1 MRLLFP
7 LFPAHLSGYVVRRIF
22 LSTLRPSPPPAAAIC
37 MGRHTVKAPHKRQ
50 WRPLALSLST
60 RKLFREKLPA
70 AWGMCQKALN
80 ASSRLHSS
88 PRSLWLPIAAI
99 LPSSPSSIVSFG
111 LTASAQCDSPS
122 PSNQWTDGPQLIL
135 ITPPP
140 LPPPY
145 VSRILSLSSPPLWH
159 PPINAPFPLCPLFA
173 PRHGF
178 REAFL

>member
-1 MRLLFP
+1 MSVKMSFSPSESKKGGKGGNIHGREKRARLLFP
-7 LFPAHLSGYVVRRIF
+7 LFPAHLSGYVVRRIS
-22 LSTLRPSPPPAAAIC
+22 LSTLRLSPPPAAAIC

-50 WRPLALSLST
+50 WRPLALSPST

-80 ASSRLHSS
+80 ASSRLH
-88 PRSLWLPIAAI
+88 LLPIAAI
-99 LPSSPSSIVSFG
+99 LPSSLSSIVSFG

-140 LPPPY
+140 LPL
-145 VSRILSLSSPPLWH
+145 RM
-159 PPINAPFPLCPLFA
+159 
-173 PRHGF
+173 
-178 REAFL
+178 

>member
-1 MRLLFP
+1 MSFSPSESKKRGKGGNIHGREKRVRLLFP
-7 LFPAHLSGYVVRRIF
+7 LFPAHLPGYVVRRIS
-22 LSTLRPSPPPAAAIC
+22 LSTLRLSPPPAAAIC

-50 WRPLALSLST
+50 WRPLALSPST

-80 ASSRLHSS
+80 ASSRLH
-88 PRSLWLPIAAI
+88 LLPIAAI
-99 LPSSPSSIVSFG
+99 LPSSLSSIVSFG

-140 LPPPY
+140 LPL
-145 VSRILSLSSPPLWH
+145 RM
-159 PPINAPFPLCPLFA
+159 
-173 PRHGF
+173 
-178 REAFL
+178 

>member
-1 MRLLFP
+1 MSERQDEFFAVGKQKGGEGRKYSWEGKESAPFVSALPCASLWLRSATYLP
-7 LFPAHLSGYVVRRIF
+7 LY
-22 LSTLRPSPPPAAAIC
+22 SPPISSPAAAIC

-50 WRPLALSLST
+50 WRPLALSPST

-80 ASSRLHSS
+80 ASSRLH
-88 PRSLWLPIAAI
+88 LLPIAAI
-99 LPSSPSSIVSFG
+99 LPSSLSSIVSFG

-140 LPPPY
+140 LPL
-145 VSRILSLSSPPLWH
+145 RM
-159 PPINAPFPLCPLFA
+159 
-173 PRHGF
+173 
-178 REAFL
+178 